1 MHTKVML
8 NMDDQNALVTVAMLS
23 TMLKERNSD
32 YLDIISPFIL
42 TLLPHKIGSC
52 IDDDKIICSLKDQY
66 GFEEFPHHVLTKLLK
81 RFCKQKY
88 GYLEQRSG
96 NFYVRRSYEY
106 NERFYNDQTK
116 IREAHSDVMNQLQEY
131 LKFNTRYKNITVDG
145 SRKMFISFLEKKG
158 ISFIDGMDTLKT
170 FTSDDYDFY
179 HIARFIVSEYEK
191 RSIIYSKI
199 EEVVRGFFVYKSI
212 YFFSNNE
219 NASLTTHLKNTV
231 IYFDTRLLIE
241 ALGFNTE
248 KGKAATRE
256 LISLIIN
263 CGGKVKTFSHLVD
276 EVKGIL
282 YAYMKDTLNRASFS
296 LQHFLDNDFDEYIIT
311 IYRDSLESQ
320 LNKLGIEVEDSLNFS
335 FLNNDEFAPLQ
346 LGALTCAV
354 QNAYREISPTQRSLN
369 DVLSVATIYKMRG
382 FTKCTSIERCPA
394 IMATSNQG
402 LVWTI
407 RSFYQDLY
415 SDNTDLVMSDIELT
429 SLLWLKSWNKK
440 SDIPSLV
447 LLENAYAACRLSSD
461 VFTVFCDTVE
471 KLRTSGEITTEQA
484 ILLRTQRVPRDH
496 LLEKTQNNVE
506 AVNERMVL
514 DIEQRYEKSLTEDQ
528 HRQIDELK
536 SKEKKRRH
544 NAIGLAEKMAKDKAD
559 KLEKRLVMSIRVV
572 CMLLIIWGSA
582 ALCIGQF
589 ISGLPL
595 VTNILLAI
603 FGVFGF
609 VDSVN
614 YRFGVIRRLIVRTK
628 NQYFAKIHDREIVR
642 INQIFG
648 ESEE

>member
-1 MHTKVML
+1 ML
-8 NMDDQNALVTVAMLS
+8 NMDNQNALVTVAMLS

-42 TLLPHKIGSC
+42 TLLPRKIGSC

-96 NFYVRRSYEY
+96 EFYVRRPYEY
-106 NERFYNDQTK
+106 SERFYSNQTT
-116 IREAHSDVMNQLQEY
+116 IREAHSDVMKHLQEY
-131 LKFNTRYKNITVDG
+131 LKFNTRYKDITVDG

-158 ISFIDGMDTLKT
+158 ISFISGMDELKT

-179 HIARFIVSEYEK
+179 HIARFIISEYEK

-256 LISLIIN
+256 FISLIIN

-320 LNKLGIEVEDSLNFS
+320 LKKIGIEVEDSPNYSLLNS
-335 FLNNDEFAPLQ
+335 DEFASLQ
-346 LGALTCAV
+346 LDALTCAI
-354 QNAYREISPTQRSLN
+354 QKAYKEISPTQRSLN
-369 DVLSVATIYKMRG
+369 DVLSVATVYKLRG
-382 FTKCTSIERCPA
+382 FTKCTSIERCSA

-407 RSFYQDLY
+407 RNFYQDLY
-415 SDNTDLVMSDIELT
+415 SDNTEFVMSDIELT

-440 SDIPSLV
+440 SDLPSLV

-471 KLRTSGEITTEQA
+471 KLRTAGEITTEQA

-572 CMLLIIWGSA
+572 CMLLIVWGSA

-589 ISGLPL
+589 ISELPL

-609 VDSVN
+609 VDSVS

-628 NQYFAKIHDREIVR
+628 NQYFAKIHDKEITR